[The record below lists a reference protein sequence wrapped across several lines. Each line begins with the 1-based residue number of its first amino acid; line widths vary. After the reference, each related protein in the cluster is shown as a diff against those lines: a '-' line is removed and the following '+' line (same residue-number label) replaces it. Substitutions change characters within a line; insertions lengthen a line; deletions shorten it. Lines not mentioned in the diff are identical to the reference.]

1 VTSVDAE
8 VGTLPLTPG
17 WAIWPEVV
25 VRSTGL
31 PIELVGAFAVPD
43 LDTGAE
49 IPDETVREVTTGAVR
64 SALLDDRFLAAICWQ
79 NPAVVTTWA
88 ARMAAAARSGEPILT
103 SRRNERERVISRY
116 VQRYC
121 TKNESIGFFG
131 PVAWAHATGDA
142 EDLSY
147 TGGLGIRRQSVSLE
161 TWAVAALAAAWRDD
175 PAVLPLLPVRLD
187 PAATVTDGWLFRP
200 RHRPVRLASPDTE
213 LLAALPGGERCGPLA
228 RQVAAATG
236 ADEEKIL
243 ARLVELGQEGIVQVG
258 FMVPFDEFP
267 ERHLARQLSELPPGE
282 TRTALTNR
290 LDRLTGARDQVE
302 AVAVRPRDLQPAL
315 DTLAREF
322 EAAGG
327 IAGRTLERGQRGR
340 TVAYLDCRRDLDV
353 RLGPRLVDALRA
365 PLGLLL
371 NSARWLAAVVGAAV
385 EAYLRAQYHDLRAQG
400 PVNLADLQL
409 AGAPALVPGGPVVQE
424 VFEDFQLRWS
434 ELLLEPDPAGMEPA
448 RLSSQDLA
456 PMVDV
461 LFPPRV
467 APWAAARRHSPD
479 LLLARQ
485 PDGRLQWV
493 LGELHV
499 AMNTLESRVFRT
511 QADDP
516 GTLISATAADF
527 PGGRL
532 VPMYPHDARPS
543 NTRTYPPPALD
554 PPGQFLYWS
563 FGADQGHESGARSL
577 PATAISVHERD
588 RQLVGTADGLQAP
601 VLEFFGEFLTAVTV
615 NLFQLR
621 QARARLPRLLIDD
634 VVVARQSW
642 CSPPAAIPLPASR
655 TKDYS
660 YGGIRSWAAGQGIPR
675 HAFVTVPGEPKPVY
689 VDFCAPALLDN
700 LARLIRRAVADQT
713 AEITV
718 TEMLPEPGQL
728 WLADSAGGH
737 YAAELRFVAV
747 DQQTQDAVVGPAAA
761 GV

>member
-1 VTSVDAE
+1 MTSVDSE
-8 VGTLPLTPG
+8 VGILPLTPG

-31 PIELVGAFAVPD
+31 PVELVGSFAVPD
-43 LDTGAE
+43 LGPEAE
-49 IPDETVREVTTGAVR
+49 VPDEAVREVTTGAVR
-64 SALLDDRFLAAICWQ
+64 SALLDDRFLAAVCWQ
-79 NPAVVTTWA
+79 NPAVMTTWA

-142 EDLSY
+142 ADLTY
-147 TGGLGIRRQSVSLE
+147 TGDLGIRRRSVSLE

-175 PAVLPLLPVRLD
+175 PTILPLLPVRLD
-187 PAATVTDGWLFRP
+187 PAATISDGWLFRP

-213 LLAALPGGERCGPLA
+213 LLTTLPTARRCGLLA

-236 ADEEKIL
+236 TDAEKVL

-258 FMVPFDEFP
+258 FMVPFDQFP
-267 ERHLARQLSELPPGE
+267 ERHLARQLGELPPGE
-282 TRTALTNR
+282 IRTTLTNR
-290 LDRLTGARDQVE
+290 LDRLASARDQVE
-302 AVAVRPRDLQPAL
+302 AVAVRPGDLQPTL

-327 IAGRTLERGQRGR
+327 IAGRTLERDQRGR

-353 RLGPRLVDALRA
+353 RLGSQLVDALRA

-371 NSARWLAAVVGAAV
+371 NSARWLAGEVGAAV
-385 EAYLRAQYHDLRAQG
+385 EAYLRDQYHDLRAQG

-409 AGAPALVPGGPVVQE
+409 AGAPALVPGGPVVRE

-434 ELLLEPDPAGMEPA
+434 ELLPEPEPADLAPA
-448 RLSSQDLA
+448 RLNSRDLA
-456 PMVDV
+456 PMVDA
-461 LFPPRV
+461 LFPSSVPR
-467 APWAAARRHSPD
+467 WSAARRHSPD

-511 QADDP
+511 QADDQD
-516 GTLISATAADF
+516 TLISATAADF
-527 PGGRL
+527 PGGRV
-532 VPMYPHDARPS
+532 VPLYPHDARPS

-554 PPGQFLYWS
+554 PPGHFLYWS
-563 FGADQGHESGARSL
+563 FGGDQGHESGTRSL
-577 PATAISVHERD
+577 PATSIQVHELGGR
-588 RQLVGTADGLQAP
+588 LVGRADGRQAP
-601 VLEFFGEFLTAVTV
+601 VLEFFGEFLTAATV

-621 QARARLPRLLIDD
+621 RARARLPRLLIDD
-634 VVVARQSW
+634 VVVGRESW
-642 CSPPAAIPLPASR
+642 RCPAATIPLPASR
-655 TKDYS
+655 AKDYS
-660 YGGIRSWAAGQGIPR
+660 YRALRTWAASQAIPR
-675 HAFVTVPGEPKPVY
+675 HAFIMVPGEPKPFY
-689 VDFCAPALLDN
+689 VDFRAPALLDN
-700 LARLIRRAVADQT
+700 LARLIRRVSADPA
-713 AEITV
+713 AEVTV
-718 TEMLPEPGQL
+718 TEMLPAPGQL
-728 WLADSAGGH
+728 WLADPMGGH

-747 DQQTQDAVVGPAAA
+747 DQQPQAAVVTPEA
-761 GV
+761 G